1 MMKISPSLA
10 SSDLL
15 YLGKE
20 IDFADRYFNNIHI
33 DIEDGV
39 AVNGITFGTKMAQR
53 MCEYSNSEEKS
64 IHLEVLRPLDYL
76 EEVKAC
82 QGDVVFIQVA
92 HLENPVSVIQT
103 FRHQGITVGISLNE
117 QDRERAEL
125 KDLLAISKQVLIA
138 TAYHDDPKQCYQKT
152 MEEFALMLAK
162 EKGHQVWIDGGITAE
177 IHQRLKDTEI
187 YAAVMGRAIYN
198 DKELALRQFCQ
209 VQ

>member
-15 YLGKE
+15 CLGKE

-39 AVNGITFGTKMAQR
+39 AVSGITFGTKMAQR

-82 QGDVVFIQVA
+82 HGDVVFIQVA
-92 HLENPVSVIQT
+92 HLDNPVSVIQT
-103 FRHQGITVGISLNE
+103 YLQQGITVGISLNE
-117 QDRERAEL
+117 RDRERAEL
-125 KDLLAISKQVLIA
+125 TDLLAMSRQVLVA
-138 TAYHDDPKQCYQKT
+138 TAYHDDPKQEYQKT
-152 MEEFALMLAK
+152 MEEFALSLAN
-162 EKGHQVWIDGGITAE
+162 EKKHRVWIDGGITAA
-177 IHQRLKDTEI
+177 IYQRLKNTEI

-198 DKELALRQFCQ
+198 DKELALHQFCE